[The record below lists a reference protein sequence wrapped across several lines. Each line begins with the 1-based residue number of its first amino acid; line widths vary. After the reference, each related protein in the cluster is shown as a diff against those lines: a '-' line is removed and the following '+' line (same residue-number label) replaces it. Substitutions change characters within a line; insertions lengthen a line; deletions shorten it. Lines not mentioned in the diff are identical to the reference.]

1 MIPACLQNSYL
12 FSCPW
17 REDGC
22 NSMDTVDN
30 SFLWIQTTTAPAQS
44 HPGDNATPCRVWWYR
59 SGGDCRCHH
68 SESSAGDSAWP
79 GNRTQISWATPWSRE
94 FKTCG
99 KPSWSCSLVC
109 PPRQNPISLFVL
121 ERHSW
126 MWWPHL
132 NPSSIIEKKFILNAP
147 QQVKFEFQEWG
158 KLTWI
163 YFMKRWHLPQR
174 ERGLPVAAKGE
185 KDTSISSSIPAK
197 EKEINLTGN
206 FSPGTTFQ
214 KA

>member
-22 NSMDTVDN
+22 NSMDTVDS
-30 SFLWIQTTTAPAQS
+30 SFLWIQTTTAPAQN

-59 SGGDCRCHH
+59 SGGGCRCHH
-68 SESSAGDSAWP
+68 SESSAGDLAWP
-79 GNRTQISWATPWSRE
+79 GNRTQISWPPARSTE
-94 FKTCG
+94 FKACG
-99 KPSWSCSLVC
+99 KLSRSSLVC
-109 PPRQNPISLFVL
+109 SPRQNPTSLFVL

-126 MWWPHL
+126 WPHL
-132 NPSSIIEKKFILNAP
+132 NPSLIIENKLILNAP
-147 QQVKFEFQEWG
+147 KQVKLKFQVWG

-197 EKEINLTGN
+197 GIITLKLEC
-206 FSPGTTFQ
+206 S
-214 KA
+214 